1 MDNRMF
7 SVLANYAG
15 RTGDYDACGLSGAWS
30 PTGEVIARV
39 EGTGEAMLVVDLDPD
54 QLARFRG

>member
-1 MDNRMF
+1 MF